1 MSDKLKQL
9 EIKKLLSEY
18 DYLNIDGEIKQ
29 EIIDKYKPVFMEDLS
44 KYGDSDNKKE
54 EEPITENQ
62 HVEKVVEKLIIDE
75 DLSEDTK
82 KR

>member
-1 MSDKLKQL
+1 MGDKLKQL

-44 KYGDSDNKKE
+44 KYVDSDDKKE
-54 EEPITENQ
+54 EGPITE
-62 HVEKVVEKLIIDE
+62 K
-75 DLSEDTK
+75 TT
-82 KR
+82 R